1 MGWKS
6 AVLATAAL
14 ALSGCAQERGTA
26 VFGYAESR
34 PSEAAD
40 YESELEV
47 RHLRKKT
54 LAAKVLTAIA
64 LERVTGRKP
73 DPTRLTEL
81 N

>member
-6 AVLATAAL
+6 AVLAAA
-14 ALSGCAQERGTA
+14 AMAFSGCAQEQGTA
-26 VFGYAESR
+26 VFGYQASR
-34 PSEAAD
+34 PSDAIDYDSALEA
-40 YESELEV
+40 S
-47 RHLRKKT
+47 HLRKKT
-54 LAAKVLTAIA
+54 LAAKVLAAIA